1 MVLSLEAA
9 VMTPSAA
16 NLLYSLVGGALLIVI
31 PAASFLLWV
40 SQKDAL
46 ERSR

>member
-1 MVLSLEAA
+1 MVLAFSAA

-16 NLLYSLVGGALLIVI
+16 NLIYSIVGAALLVVI

-46 ERSR
+46 ERGR

>member
-1 MVLSLEAA
+1 
-9 VMTPSAA
+9 MTPSAA
-16 NLLYSLVGGALLIVI
+16 NLLYSLIGAALLIVI

-46 ERSR
+46 DRSR

>member
-1 MVLSLEAA
+1 
-9 VMTPSAA
+9 MTPSAA
-16 NLLYSLVGGALLIVI
+16 NLLYSIVGAALLVVI

-46 ERSR
+46 DRAR

>member
-1 MVLSLEAA
+1 
-9 VMTPSAA
+9 MTPSAA
-16 NLLYSLVGGALLIVI
+16 NLLYSLVGAALLIVI